1 NDGQLA
7 IAKFPRNDDESNV
20 VVWEAI
26 ALILAERA
34 GLECSSGRLLD
45 IAGKSV
51 LLVRRFDRQGT
62 TRVPFLSAM
71 SMLQARD
78 SDTHSYLEIADALG
92 QYGAEPTADLA
103 QMWRRIVFSILVSN
117 TDDHLRNH
125 GFVYERFKGWRLSP
139 AYDLNP
145 VPTDVKPRILT
156 TNIDLDNGSASLDL
170 ALSVAENFR
179 LTLADGKTIIKEVGG
194 AVSEWRKLAFANDL
208 SEREIERMASAF
220 VHEDSEF
227 AASL

>member
-1 NDGQLA
+1 
-7 IAKFPRNDDESNV
+7 
-20 VVWEAI
+20 
-26 ALILAERA
+26 
-34 GLECSSGRLLD
+34 
-45 IAGKSV
+45 
-51 LLVRRFDRQGT
+51 
-62 TRVPFLSAM
+62 M
-71 SMLQARD
+71 
-78 SDTHSYLEIADALG
+78 
-92 QYGAEPTADLA
+92 
-103 QMWRRIVFSILVSN
+103 
-117 TDDHLRNH
+117 
-125 GFVYERFKGWRLSP
+125 
-139 AYDLNP
+139 
-145 VPTDVKPRILT
+145 PTDVKPRILT